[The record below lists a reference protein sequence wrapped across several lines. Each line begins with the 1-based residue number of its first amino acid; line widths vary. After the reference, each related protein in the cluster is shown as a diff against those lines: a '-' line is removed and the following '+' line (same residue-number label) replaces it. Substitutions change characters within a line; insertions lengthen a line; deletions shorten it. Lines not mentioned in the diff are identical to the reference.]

1 MPVLNYI
8 LGFDLA
14 GYQQNAQTGT
24 SYTLADSV
32 AGMLTTLNNASAIA
46 VSVPGT
52 LTPGKVFSIVMLGAG
67 QATFTGTGG
76 LTVQPPPGFAA
87 KSRGQYARLQ
97 LEVISSTLA
106 VLSGD
111 CAPV

>member
-1 MPVLNYI
+1 MLNTI
-8 LGFDLA
+8 LGFDLTSVTV
-14 GYQQNAQTGT
+14 NAQTGT
-24 SYTLADSV
+24 SYTFVDAV
-32 AGMLTTLNNASAIA
+32 AGQLTTLNNASAIA

-52 LTPGKVFSIVMLGAG
+52 LTPGKVFGILMLGAG

-76 LTVQPPPGFAA
+76 LTVQPPPGFTT